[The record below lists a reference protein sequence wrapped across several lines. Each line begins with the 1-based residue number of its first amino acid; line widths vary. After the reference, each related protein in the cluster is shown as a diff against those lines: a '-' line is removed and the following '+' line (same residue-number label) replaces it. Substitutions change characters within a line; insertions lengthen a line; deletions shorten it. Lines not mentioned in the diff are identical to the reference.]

1 MSVGDTPSGCS
12 VVGGFGRIVDLSV
25 LVRPLDVAGVGM
37 GSRVELYAAIRFDW
51 QRNQMS
57 VRALAEKYSVHRRT
71 VREAIA
77 SPVPPPRRS
86 PPRRTLVLDAVRDA
100 VDAMLREDLTAPRKQ
115 RHTAKRVF
123 ERLQAEHDAQVSY
136 SYVAKYV
143 HRRRPQLAAETAAR
157 DAARAGVVAGFVPQ
171 CHPPGAEAEV
181 DFADL
186 WVRLAGQM
194 TKCFLFTL
202 RMSHSGKA
210 VHRVFASQGQEA
222 FLEGHVAAFETL
234 GGVPFDKI
242 RYDNLRSAVHR
253 VLFGRTRNESSR
265 WLVFRAHYG
274 FEAFYCLPGKEGAHE
289 KGGVEGDG
297 GRFRRTHL
305 VPVPA
310 VDTLAEL
317 NARLVAADA
326 VEDDRRVDGRAQ
338 TVGEAFAAE
347 APLLVGLPAERF
359 DTALSLTA
367 RVDRY
372 AQIMVRQCQYSV
384 PARLIGARVR
394 VALSASE
401 VAVFDGSRRVAT
413 HPRLITRG
421 GCRLEL
427 DHYLE
432 ILLGKPGALPG
443 STALAQ
449 ARAAGRFTAVHEA
462 FWAAARAKH
471 GDAAGTRV
479 LIEVLLLHR
488 RLPEPAVLTGI
499 RAALA
504 AGAVS
509 ADAVAIEARKHPI
522 GGMATGSTSSDA
534 AATAAAPQRSRA
546 AVVTLGARRQ
556 AALPTDG
563 RPAPSVRD
571 YDRLLT
577 RPSQQATAGQTTVE
591 GGR

>member
-1 MSVGDTPSGCS
+1 MFERIVWCVGCS
-12 VVGGFGRIVDLSV
+12 SFRSRIG
-25 LVRPLDVAGVGM
+25 AGM

-57 VRALAEKYSVHRRT
+57 IRALAEKYSVHRRT
-71 VREAIA
+71 VREAVT
-77 SPVPPPRRS
+77 SPIPPPRRN
-86 PPRRTLVLDAVRDA
+86 PPRCAPVLAGVRE
-100 VDAMLREDLTAPRKQ
+100 VIDAMLTEDLVAPRKQ
-115 RHTAKRVF
+115 RHTAKRVY
-123 ERLQAEHDAQVSY
+123 ERLRVEHDAAVSY

-143 HRRRPQLAAETAAR
+143 HRRRGEIAAGAAAR

-171 CHPPGAEAEV
+171 LHPPGAEAEV

-186 WVRLAGQM
+186 WVRLAGEM

-202 RMSHSGKA
+202 RLSCSGRA

-222 FLEGHVAAFETL
+222 FLEGHVDAFEEL

-253 VLFGRTRNESSR
+253 VLFGRNRAESGR
-265 WLVFRAHYG
+265 WVAFRAHYG
-274 FEAFYCLPGKEGAHE
+274 FTAFYCQPGVEGAHE

-305 VPVPA
+305 VPVPE

-326 VEDDRRVDGRAQ
+326 ADADRHIDGRAES
-338 TVGEAFAAE
+338 VGTAFAGE
-347 APLLVGLPAERF
+347 APLLVALPDERF

-372 AQIMVRQCQYSV
+372 AQIMVRQARYSV

-394 VALSASE
+394 VALSASQLE
-401 VAVFDGSRRVAT
+401 VFDGSARVAT
-413 HPRLITRG
+413 HPRLLTRG
-421 GCRLEL
+421 GARLEL

-449 ARAAGRFTAVHEA
+449 ARASGRFTPAHEA
-462 FWAAARAKH
+462 FWAAARARH
-471 GDAAGTRV
+471 GDAAGTRA

-488 RLPEPAVLTGI
+488 RLSRNAVLAGI
-499 RAALA
+499 RATLD
-504 AGAVS
+504 AGSVAPDV
-509 ADAVAIEARKHPI
+509 VAIEARKH
-522 GGMATGSTSSDA
+522 
-534 AATAAAPQRSRA
+534 AATADPVESGGPAPAVPQRSRTV
-546 AVVTLGARRQ
+546 VVTLGARRR
-556 AALPTDG
+556 AALPEDA
-563 RPAPSVRD
+563 RPSPSVHD
-571 YDRLLT
+571 YDQLLT
-577 RPSQQATAGQTTVE
+577 HPTAGRSRGTGTGQASGT
-591 GGR
+591 

>member
-1 MSVGDTPSGCS
+1 
-12 VVGGFGRIVDLSV
+12 
-25 LVRPLDVAGVGM
+25 
-37 GSRVELYAAIRFDW
+37 LYAAIRFDS

-57 VRALAEKYSVHRRT
+57 IRALADKYGVHRRS
-71 VREAIA
+71 VREAIG
-77 SPVPPPRRS
+77 SPIPPPRRS
-86 PPRRTLVLDAVRDA
+86 APRPVPVLDAVRELI
-100 VDAMLREDLTAPRKQ
+100 DAMLVADRAAPRKQ
-115 RHTAKRVF
+115 RHTAKRIH
-123 ERLQAEHDAQVSY
+123 ERLRVEHDAAVSY

-143 HRRRPQLAAETAAR
+143 HRRRPQLAAQAAAR

-186 WVRLAGQM
+186 WVRLAGEM

-202 RMSHSGKA
+202 RLSCSGKG

-222 FLEGHVAAFETL
+222 FLEGHVAAFEVL
-234 GGVPFDKI
+234 DGIPFDKI
-242 RYDNLRSAVHR
+242 RYDNLRCAVHR
-253 VLFGRTRNESSR
+253 VLFGRNRAESGR
-265 WLVFRAHYG
+265 WLTFRAHYG
-274 FEAFYCLPGKEGAHE
+274 FDAFYCLPGKEGAHE

-305 VPVPA
+305 VPVPE

-317 NARLVAADA
+317 NARLVAADLA
-326 VEDDRRVDGRAQ
+326 EDDRHIEGRAVS
-338 TVGEAFAAE
+338 VGAAFTAE
-347 APLLVGLPAERF
+347 APLLRPLPAERF

-372 AQIMVRQCQYSV
+372 AQIMVRQVRYSV
-384 PARLIGARVR
+384 PARLIGSRVR

-401 VAVFDGSRRVAT
+401 LAVFDGPARVAT
-413 HPRLITRG
+413 HPRVLCRG
-421 GCRLEL
+421 EAVLQL

-449 ARAAGRFTAVHEA
+449 ARKAGTFTATHEA
-462 FWAAARAKH
+462 FWAAARAGH
-471 GDAAGTRV
+471 GDAAGTRA

-488 RLPEPAVLTGI
+488 RLGRDAVLAGI

-504 AGAVS
+504 AGSVS
-509 ADAVAIEARKHPI
+509 ADVVAIEARKHATT
-522 GGMATGSTSSDA
+522 ATGADTA
-534 AATAAAPQRSRA
+534 APDEQAAPQRSRA

-556 AALPTDG
+556 AALPADA

-571 YDRLLT
+571 YDQLLT
-577 RPSQQATAGQTTVE
+577 RRRSAPPTGGPDGGERAAGET
-591 GGR
+591 RSS

>member
-1 MSVGDTPSGCS
+1 
-12 VVGGFGRIVDLSV
+12 
-25 LVRPLDVAGVGM
+25 M

-57 VRALAEKYSVHRRT
+57 VRGLADKYGVHRRT
-71 VREAIA
+71 VREAID
-77 SPVPPPRRS
+77 SPIPPPRRS
-86 PPRRTLVLDAVRDA
+86 PPRRTLVLDTVRGA
-100 VDAMLREDLTAPRKQ
+100 IDAMLAEDLSAPRKQ

-123 ERLQAEHDAQVSY
+123 ERLRAEHHAQVSY

-143 HRRRPQLAAETAAR
+143 HRRRPQLAAEAAAR

-186 WVRLAGQM
+186 WVRLAGEM

-202 RMSHSGKA
+202 RLSHSGRA

-222 FLEGHVAAFETL
+222 FLEGHVAAFEVL

-253 VLFGRTRNESSR
+253 VLFGRTRSESGR
-265 WLVFRAHYG
+265 WLAFRAHYG
-274 FEAFYCLPGKEGAHE
+274 FTAFYCLPGKDGAHE

-317 NARLVAADA
+317 NNRLAAADA
-326 VEDDRRVDGRAQ
+326 SEDARRIDGRAQ
-338 TVGEAFAAE
+338 TVGEAFAVE
-347 APLLVGLPAERF
+347 APLLVALPAERF

-372 AQIMVRQCQYSV
+372 AKIMVRQCQYSV
-384 PARLIGARVR
+384 PARLIGTRVR

-401 VAVFDGSRRVAT
+401 LQVFDGSRRVAT
-413 HPRLITRG
+413 HPRLIARG
-421 GCRLEL
+421 ECRLEL

-449 ARAAGRFTAVHEA
+449 ARAAGRFAAAHEA
-462 FWAAARAKH
+462 FWAAARGKH
-471 GDAAGTRV
+471 GDAAGTRA

-488 RLPEPAVLTGI
+488 RLPEAAVLAGI
-499 RAALA
+499 RAAVA
-504 AGAVS
+504 AGSVS
-509 ADAVAIEARKHPI
+509 ADAVAIEARKHTT
-522 GGMATGSTSSDA
+522 ATGTTTGTSMTPA
-534 AATAAAPQRSRA
+534 AGAPAAGPQRSRA
-546 AVVTLGARRQ
+546 AVVTLGARRR
-556 AALPTDG
+556 AASLSGLPADG

-571 YDRLLT
+571 YDQLLAHRT
-577 RPSQQATAGQTTVE
+577 GQE
-591 GGR
+591 RSS

>member
-1 MSVGDTPSGCS
+1 M
-12 VVGGFGRIVDLSV
+12 
-25 LVRPLDVAGVGM
+25 
-37 GSRVELYAAIRFDW
+37 
-51 QRNQMS
+51 
-57 VRALAEKYSVHRRT
+57 
-71 VREAIA
+71 
-77 SPVPPPRRS
+77 
-86 PPRRTLVLDAVRDA
+86 
-100 VDAMLREDLTAPRKQ
+100 
-115 RHTAKRVF
+115 
-123 ERLQAEHDAQVSY
+123 
-136 SYVAKYV
+136 
-143 HRRRPQLAAETAAR
+143 
-157 DAARAGVVAGFVPQ
+157 VAGFVPQ

-181 DFADL
+181 DFCDL
-186 WVRLAGQM
+186 WVRLAGEM
-194 TKCFLFTL
+194 AKCFLFTL
-202 RMSHSGKA
+202 RLSHSGKA

-222 FLEGHVAAFETL
+222 FLEGHVAAFEVL
-234 GGVPFDKI
+234 GGVPTRHI

-253 VLFGRTRNESSR
+253 VLFGRTRSESSR
-265 WLVFRAHYG
+265 WLAFRAHYG

-305 VPVPA
+305 VPVPE
-310 VDTLAEL
+310 VETLAEL
-317 NARLVAADA
+317 NARLAAADVA
-326 VEDDRRVDGRAQ
+326 EDTRRVDGRAQ

-347 APLLVGLPAERF
+347 APLLLGLPAERF
-359 DTALSLTA
+359 DTALWLTA

-401 VAVFDGSRRVAT
+401 LQVFDGARRVGT
-413 HPRLITRG
+413 HPRLVTRG
-421 GCRLEL
+421 GCCLEL

-432 ILLGKPGALPG
+432 ILLCKPGALPG

-462 FWAAARAKH
+462 FWAAARARH

-488 RLPEPAVLTGI
+488 RLPETAVLAGI

-509 ADAVAIEARKHPI
+509 ADVVAIDARKHH
-522 GGMATGSTSSDA
+522 A
-534 AATAAAPQRSRA
+534 AATGTAPTDATATAHAPQRSRT

-556 AALPTDG
+556 AALPADG

-571 YDRLLT
+571 YDQLLT
-577 RPSQQATAGQTTVE
+577 HRVRGDSTAAQGQE
-591 GGR
+591 RSS

>member
-1 MSVGDTPSGCS
+1 
-12 VVGGFGRIVDLSV
+12 
-25 LVRPLDVAGVGM
+25 M

-51 QRNQMS
+51 QRNRLS
-57 VRALAEKYSVHRRT
+57 IRSLADKYGVHRRT
-71 VREAIA
+71 VREAIE
-77 SPVPPPRRS
+77 SPIPPPRKS
-86 PPRRTLVLDAVRDA
+86 PPRRTLVLDTVRGA
-100 VDAMLREDLTAPRKQ
+100 IDAMLAEDLTAPRKQ
-115 RHTAKRVF
+115 RHTAKRIF
-123 ERLQAEHDAQVSY
+123 ERLRAEQHAQVSY

-143 HRRRPQLAAETAAR
+143 HRRRPQLVAEAAV
-157 DAARAGVVAGFVPQ
+157 RAGVVAGFVPQ
-171 CHPPGAEAEV
+171 HHPPGAEAEV

-186 WVRLAGQM
+186 WVRLAGEM

-202 RMSHSGKA
+202 RLSHSGKA

-222 FLEGHVAAFETL
+222 FLEGHVAAFEVL

-253 VLFGRTRNESSR
+253 VLFGRNRTESGR
-265 WLVFRAHYG
+265 WLTFRAHYG
-274 FEAFYCLPGKEGAHE
+274 FEAFYCLPGKAGAHE

-297 GRFRRTHL
+297 GRFRRAHL

-317 NARLVAADA
+317 NARLVAADRC
-326 VEDDRRVDGRAQ
+326 EDDRRIDGRVD

-347 APLLVGLPAERF
+347 APLLVPLPAERF
-359 DTALSLTA
+359 DTALSLSA

-384 PARLIGARVR
+384 PARLIGTRVR

-401 VAVFDGSRRVAT
+401 VVVFDGSRRVAT

-449 ARAAGRFTAVHEA
+449 ARAAGRFTAAHEA
-462 FWAAARAKH
+462 FWATARHKH

-488 RLPEPAVLTGI
+488 RLSRDAVLAGI
-499 RAALA
+499 RSALG

-509 ADAVAIEARKHPI
+509 ADAVAIEARKHTATI
-522 GGMATGSTSSDA
+522 GTAPMIGTMTDATS
-534 AATAAAPQRSRA
+534 AAPQRSRA
-546 AVVTLGARRQ
+546 AVVTFGARRQ
-556 AALPTDG
+556 AASTAGALPADA

-571 YDRLLT
+571 YDQLLT
-577 RPSQQATAGQTTVE
+577 HRVGQE
-591 GGR
+591 RSS

>member
-1 MSVGDTPSGCS
+1 
-12 VVGGFGRIVDLSV
+12 
-25 LVRPLDVAGVGM
+25 M

-57 VRALAEKYSVHRRT
+57 IRALADKYGVHRRT
-71 VREAIA
+71 VREAIE
-77 SPVPPPRRS
+77 SPIPPPRKS
-86 PPRRTLVLDAVRDA
+86 SPRRTLVLDSVRDA
-100 VDAMLREDLTAPRKQ
+100 IDAMLAEDLAAPRKQ
-115 RHTAKRVF
+115 RHTAKRIF
-123 ERLQAEHDAQVSY
+123 ERLRAEHDEQVSY

-143 HRRRPQLAAETAAR
+143 HRRRPQLAAEAAAR
-157 DAARAGVVAGFVPQ
+157 DATRAGVVAGFVPQ

-181 DFADL
+181 DFCDL
-186 WVRLAGQM
+186 WVRLAGVM

-222 FLEGHVAAFETL
+222 FLEGHVAAFEVL

-253 VLFGRTRNESSR
+253 VLFGRNRTESGR
-265 WLVFRAHYG
+265 WLTFRAHYG
-274 FEAFYCLPGKEGAHE
+274 FEAFYCLPGEGGAHE

-310 VDTLAEL
+310 VDSLAEL
-317 NARLVAADA
+317 NARLAAADGG
-326 VEDDRRVDGRAQ
+326 EDDRHIDGRAQ
-338 TVGEAFAAE
+338 TVGEAFAVE

-359 DTALSLTA
+359 DTALWLTA

-394 VALSASE
+394 VALSASQLQ
-401 VAVFDGSRRVAT
+401 VFDGSRLVAA
-413 HPRLITRG
+413 HPRLVARG
-421 GCRLEL
+421 ECRLEL

-449 ARAAGRFTAVHEA
+449 ARASGRFTAAHEA
-462 FWAAARAKH
+462 FWAAARHKH
-471 GDAAGTRV
+471 GDTAGTRA

-488 RLPEPAVLTGI
+488 RLGYDAVLAGI
-499 RAALA
+499 RAALGAGSVA
-504 AGAVS
+504 ADV
-509 ADAVAIEARKHPI
+509 VAIEARKHATATTA
-522 GGMATGSTSSDA
+522 ATG
-534 AATAAAPQRSRA
+534 ATAEADAGATVGATPSGTGPQRSRA

-556 AALPTDG
+556 AALPPDS

-571 YDRLLT
+571 YDQLLAH
-577 RPSQQATAGQTTVE
+577 RAERERSS
-591 GGR
+591 

>member
-1 MSVGDTPSGCS
+1 
-12 VVGGFGRIVDLSV
+12 
-25 LVRPLDVAGVGM
+25 
-37 GSRVELYAAIRFDW
+37 LYAAIRFDW

-57 VRALAEKYSVHRRT
+57 IRALADKYGVHRRT
-71 VREAIA
+71 VREAVE
-77 SPVPPPRRS
+77 SPVPPPRKS
-86 PPRRTLVLDAVRDA
+86 PPRRTLVLDSVRDA
-100 VDAMLREDLTAPRKQ
+100 VEAMLVEDLAAPRKQ
-115 RHTAKRVF
+115 RHTAKRIC

-143 HRRRPQLAAETAAR
+143 HRRRVELAAQAAAR

-186 WVRLAGQM
+186 WVRLDGEM

-202 RMSHSGKA
+202 RLSHSGRA

-222 FLEGHVAAFETL
+222 FLEGHVAAFEVFD
-234 GGVPFDKI
+234 GVPFDKI

-253 VLFGRTRNESSR
+253 VLFGRNRAESGR
-265 WLVFRAHYG
+265 WLSFRAHYG
-274 FEAFYCLPGKEGAHE
+274 FDAFYCLPGKEGAHE

-297 GRFRRTHL
+297 GRFRRAHL
-305 VPVPA
+305 VPVPQVA
-310 VDTLAEL
+310 TLAEL
-317 NARLVAADA
+317 NARLVAADLA
-326 VEDDRRVDGRAQ
+326 EDDRHIDGRAVS
-338 TVGEAFAAE
+338 VGAAFAGE
-347 APLLVGLPAERF
+347 APLLLPLPAERF

-372 AQIMVRQCQYSV
+372 AQIMVRQVRYSV
-384 PARLIGARVR
+384 PARLIGSRVR
-394 VALSASE
+394 VALSASQLQ
-401 VAVFDGSRRVAT
+401 VFDGAVRVAT
-413 HPRLITRG
+413 HPRVLSRG
-421 GCRLEL
+421 HAVLEL

-449 ARAAGRFTAVHEA
+449 ARKAGRFTATHEA
-462 FWAAARAKH
+462 FWAAARNTH
-471 GDAAGTRV
+471 GDAAGTRA

-488 RLPEPAVLTGI
+488 RLRRDAVLAGI

-504 AGAVS
+504 AGSVS
-509 ADAVAIEARKHPI
+509 ADVVAIEARKHI
-522 GGMATGSTSSDA
+522 TTADAVTADAVTGA
-534 AATAAAPQRSRA
+534 RAGEPAAPQRSRA

-556 AALPTDG
+556 AASLAALPADE

-571 YDRLLT
+571 YDQLLLT
-577 RPSQQATAGQTTVE
+577 RRSSPPTQGS
-591 GGR
+591 GGADVGGEETRSS

>member
-1 MSVGDTPSGCS
+1 M
-12 VVGGFGRIVDLSV
+12 
-25 LVRPLDVAGVGM
+25 
-37 GSRVELYAAIRFDW
+37 
-51 QRNQMS
+51 
-57 VRALAEKYSVHRRT
+57 
-71 VREAIA
+71 
-77 SPVPPPRRS
+77 
-86 PPRRTLVLDAVRDA
+86 
-100 VDAMLREDLTAPRKQ
+100 
-115 RHTAKRVF
+115 
-123 ERLQAEHDAQVSY
+123 SY

-143 HRRRPQLAAETAAR
+143 HRRRAQLAAQAAAR
-157 DAARAGVVAGFVPQ
+157 EAARAGVVAGFVPQ

-202 RMSHSGKA
+202 RLSHSGRA

-222 FLEGHVAAFETL
+222 FLEGHVAAFEAL

-253 VLFGRTRNESSR
+253 VLFGRNRAESGR
-265 WLVFRAHYG
+265 WLSFRVHYG
-274 FEAFYCLPGKEGAHE
+274 FDAFYCIPGKEGAHE

-305 VPVPA
+305 VPVPQ

-317 NARLVAADA
+317 NAGLVAADLA
-326 VEDDRRVDGRAQ
+326 EDDRHIDGRAES
-338 TVGEAFAAE
+338 VAAAFAWE
-347 APLLVGLPAERF
+347 APLLRPLPGERF
-359 DTALSLTA
+359 DTALSLSA

-372 AQIMVRQCQYSV
+372 AQIMVRQVRYSV
-384 PARLIGARVR
+384 PARLIGSRVR

-401 VAVFDGSRRVAT
+401 VAVFDGPARVAT
-413 HPRLITRG
+413 HPRVLSRG
-421 GCRLEL
+421 EAVLEL

-449 ARAAGRFTAVHEA
+449 ARVAGRFTATHEA
-462 FWAAARAKH
+462 FWAAARNTH
-471 GDAAGTRV
+471 GDAAGTRA

-488 RLPEPAVLTGI
+488 RLSRDAVLAGI
-499 RAALA
+499 RAALG
-504 AGAVS
+504 AGSVS
-509 ADAVAIEARKHPI
+509 PDVVAIEARKHTAPT
-522 GGMATGSTSSDA
+522 GATTGATTGPVPAPDA
-534 AATAAAPQRSRA
+534 AGPAAPQRSRA

-556 AALPTDG
+556 AASWAGLPADE

-571 YDRLLT
+571 YDQLLT
-577 RPSQQATAGQTTVE
+577 RRQVPGRAPVPARASDGVDGVSAGDAQTAGKTAGET
-591 GGR
+591 RSS

>member
-1 MSVGDTPSGCS
+1 
-12 VVGGFGRIVDLSV
+12 
-25 LVRPLDVAGVGM
+25 M

-57 VRALAEKYSVHRRT
+57 VRALADKYGVHRRT

-77 SPVPPPRRS
+77 SPIPPPRRS

-338 TVGEAFAAE
+338 TVGGAFAAE

-427 DHYLE
+427 DH
-432 ILLGKPGALPG
+432 
-443 STALAQ
+443 
-449 ARAAGRFTAVHEA
+449 
-462 FWAAARAKH
+462 
-471 GDAAGTRV
+471 
-479 LIEVLLLHR
+479 
-488 RLPEPAVLTGI
+488 
-499 RAALA
+499 
-504 AGAVS
+504 
-509 ADAVAIEARKHPI
+509 
-522 GGMATGSTSSDA
+522 
-534 AATAAAPQRSRA
+534 
-546 AVVTLGARRQ
+546 
-556 AALPTDG
+556 
-563 RPAPSVRD
+563 
-571 YDRLLT
+571 
-577 RPSQQATAGQTTVE
+577 
-591 GGR
+591 